1 MIDRNLDDNIIEL
14 GLSAF
19 VSDQT
24 HGEFPIK
31 NNNYQMTFKTELKS
45 FLITFAVSF
54 AIVLV
59 AQIDALSLETIKDGT
74 ILGVIFGAVRAGV
87 KGVLE
92 LVIAKFS

>member
-1 MIDRNLDDNIIEL
+1 MIDKSIDDSIIEL

-19 VSDQT
+19 LEESSSR
-24 HGEFPIK
+24 EFPIK

-45 FLITFAVSF
+45 FLITFVVSF

-74 ILGVIFGAVRAGV
+74 ILGVLFGAVRAGV